1 MATKHL
7 SNNEDDF
14 EEADELKDSE
24 VSEMGEEGISTPK
37 NPEEMEFDDT
47 NLEGIPETMEIE
59 EK

>member
-14 EEADELKDSE
+14 EEVDELEDSE
-24 VSEMGEEGISTPK
+24 VSEMGEEGILTPK

-47 NLEGIPETMEIE
+47 DLEGIPETTETE

>member
-14 EEADELKDSE
+14 EETDELEDSE
-24 VSEMGEEGISTPK
+24 VSEMGEEGILTPK

-47 NLEGIPETMEIE
+47 DLERIPETMETE

>member
-14 EEADELKDSE
+14 EETDELEDSE
-24 VSEMGEEGISTPK
+24 VSEMGEEGILTPK

-47 NLEGIPETMEIE
+47 ELEGVPEPTKE
-59 EK
+59 E

>member
-14 EEADELKDSE
+14 EEVDELKDSE
-24 VSEMGEEGISTPK
+24 VSEMGEEGILTPK

-47 NLEGIPETMEIE
+47 DLEGIPETAE

>member
-7 SNNEDDF
+7 LNNEDDF
-14 EEADELKDSE
+14 EEVDKLEDSE
-24 VSEMGEEGISTPK
+24 VSEMGEEGILTPK

-47 NLEGIPETMEIE
+47 DLEGTPETTERE

>member
-14 EEADELKDSE
+14 EEVDELEDSE
-24 VSEMGEEGISTPK
+24 VSEMGEEGILTPK
-37 NPEEMEFDDT
+37 NPEEMKFDDT
-47 NLEGIPETMEIE
+47 ELEEAPEPTEME